1 MNASERSSEI
11 QTEADTN
18 APAQPKNSGSVRDGM
33 LYVIYALALGVSIS
47 IWFLPIRSP
56 LWLDETVSF
65 FIIKGRFLEILSRQ
79 GWPGVPAY
87 PYILWLWTRAVGTGE
102 ITLRLLSILAMLGA
116 AYLLYRSARELF
128 DRDVAFIATVI
139 FCLHPSIL
147 FASIDVRPYAFAA
160 LAINA
165 SIFLLVRL
173 RHSNSSW
180 LAALFGFS
188 AACIVYFQ
196 FLFVVILPPLA
207 VCFFALNDGDRKTR
221 WRQRGI
227 GLVAFAV
234 AFVPVIPGMRYL
246 FHTSGIHVFSD
257 IPRLP
262 YLIQALAQ
270 RRMVYVLVVT
280 ILVAAVLRRLDLRT
294 RPNGWTLLLCASLAL
309 VPIFTLF
316 EVSVHT
322 SVHVFVFRYRIVAV
336 AGSAL
341 CWAFALSRVRS
352 RTLRILFC
360 VAIVA
365 VIGYRSFS
373 SPLSH
378 FHDYSWKAA
387 LQLAQTNAS
396 TDNAPVLI
404 CSDLPESDYMP
415 MPVGAAVKDSALFA
429 PLSYYPLSV
438 PVVALP
444 RGLNDQAKQIAL
456 QFLQQAAQRHQRF
469 LVLGFMASYETL
481 DWIADNADRSYEM
494 RELGIYDGIQV
505 LEFSPVKV
513 DARR

>member
-1 MNASERSSEI
+1 LEASEVLSGT
-11 QTEADTN
+11 QTN
-18 APAQPKNSGSVRDGM
+18 PAVKPANHLPLRDGV
-33 LYVIYALALGVSIS
+33 LYAIYALALGVSVS
-47 IWFLPIRSP
+47 IWFLAIRAP

-65 FIIKGRFLEILSRQ
+65 FIIKGKFSEILSRQ

-87 PYILWLWTRAVGTGE
+87 PYLLWLWTRALGTGE
-102 ITLRLLSILAMLGA
+102 ITLRLLSVLAMLGA

-128 DRDVAFIATVI
+128 DRDVAIIAAVI

-147 FASIDVRPYAFAA
+147 FASIDIRPYAFAA
-160 LAINA
+160 LAINV

-173 RHSNSSW
+173 RHSNSYW
-180 LAALFGFS
+180 LAALFGCS

-207 VCFFALNDGDRKTR
+207 LCLFALNDGDRKIR

-227 GLVAFAV
+227 ALVAFAL

-257 IPRLP
+257 IPRLSF
-262 YLIQALAQ
+262 LIQTLAQ

-280 ILVAAVLRRLDLRT
+280 LLAAAVLRRLDLRT
-294 RPNGWTLLLCASLAL
+294 RPDGWTTLLCASLAL
-309 VPIFTLF
+309 IPIFTLY

-322 SVHVFVFRYRIVAV
+322 SIHVFVFRYRIVAV
-336 AGSAL
+336 AGSVL
-341 CWAFALSRVRS
+341 CWAFVLSRVRS
-352 RTLRILFC
+352 RALRMLFC

-365 VIGYRSFS
+365 VIGYHSFS

-378 FHDYSWKAA
+378 FHDYSWKDA
-387 LQLAQTNAS
+387 LQFTEKNAS

-415 MPVGAAVKDSALFA
+415 MPVGAAVKDSAIFA

-456 QFLQQAAQRHQRF
+456 RFLQQAAQRHQRF

-481 DWIADNADRSYEM
+481 DWIADNADGSHDM
-494 RELGIYDGIQV
+494 RKLGIFDGIQV
-505 LEFSPVKV
+505 LEFSPLKV